1 MNMNIKLCEDCGN
14 LICKNGKML
23 CHEMWD
29 KPCEELE
36 ECPEGFTM
44 EEVVELEEKTKGQRV
59 DHGITQEKRKD
70 SKPRTVK
77 ISDEKKAIFHN
88 ILTNLQSIYGEKV
101 EILKEN
107 KLISLEINGRKFK
120 IDLIEQ
126 RKPKK

>member
-1 MNMNIKLCEDCGN
+1 MNIKLCEDCEN

-59 DHGITQEKRKD
+59 DHGIAQEKRKD
-70 SKPRTVK
+70 SKPGKHLMSVLSGK
-77 ISDEKKAIFHN
+77 
-88 ILTNLQSIYGEKV
+88 
-101 EILKEN
+101 
-107 KLISLEINGRKFK
+107 GRPA
-120 IDLIEQ
+120 DHQ
-126 RKPKK
+126 

>member
-1 MNMNIKLCEDCGN
+1 MNIKLCEDCGN

-36 ECPEGFTM
+36 E
-44 EEVVELEEKTKGQRV
+44 KTKGQRV
-59 DHGITQEKRKD
+59 DHGIAQEKRKD

-77 ISDEKKAIFHN
+77 ISDEKKAVFHD

>member
-1 MNMNIKLCEDCGN
+1 MVKCFAMKCGINLAKSWKSVPKDSQWKKLSSW
-14 LICKNGKML
+14 KRKPK
-23 CHEMWD
+23 D
-29 KPCEELE
+29 K
-36 ECPEGFTM
+36 
-44 EEVVELEEKTKGQRV
+44 
-59 DHGITQEKRKD
+59 DHGIAQEKRKD

-77 ISDEKKAIFHN
+77 ISDEKKAIFHD